1 MNPIAR
7 INPTTLPDAASA
19 GYAQI
24 SVVPPG
30 PLAFVSGQ
38 VAWRRMGGAKPGTL
52 SEQTDTVI
60 ENLSAALEALA
71 ARPSDIVQLRIYLTD
86 LRAETQDIVMGK
98 LAAFLDGT
106 LPSLTG
112 VGVVNLA
119 APDLQIEIEMVV
131 RIPD

>member
-1 MNPIAR
+1 
-7 INPTTLPDAASA
+7 
-19 GYAQI
+19 
-24 SVVPPG
+24 
-30 PLAFVSGQ
+30 
-38 VAWRRMGGAKPGTL
+38 
-52 SEQTDTVI
+52 
-60 ENLSAALEALA
+60 
-71 ARPSDIVQLRIYLTD
+71 
-86 LRAETQDIVMGK
+86 MGK